1 MHISYRAIANCQH
14 LSLQVMMTGRDLTN
28 WNDMITV
35 RGMVGERLWRLRE
48 RLGISRGDLARAVG
62 LDETTVWRLERG
74 ERRGSIEVVVRLARF
89 LAEALGEDF
98 KEVLAYLLGEPSRVE
113 GWREPVG
120 PVRYLTVKEAARFLG
135 IPIWQVKQAVR
146 SGLMRSRSR
155 PGPRGAIM
163 ISIQEVERYAREV
176 LDRDEH
182 EVVYG

>member
-1 MHISYRAIANCQH
+1 
-14 LSLQVMMTGRDLTN
+14 
-28 WNDMITV
+28 MITV

-62 LDETTVWRLERG
+62 LDEVTVWRLERG
-74 ERRGSIEVVVRLARF
+74 KRRGSIEVVVRLARF

-98 KEVLAYLLGEPSRVE
+98 KEVLVYLLGEPSRVE
-113 GWREPVG
+113 GWREPVR
-120 PVRYLTVKEAARFLG
+120 PVYLTVKEAARFLG
-135 IPIWQVKQAVR
+135 IPVWQVKQALR

-163 ISIQEVERYAREV
+163 ISIQELERYAREV
-176 LDRDEH
+176 LDREER

>member
-1 MHISYRAIANCQH
+1 
-14 LSLQVMMTGRDLTN
+14 MTGRDLTN

-113 GWREPVG
+113 GWREPVE

>member
-1 MHISYRAIANCQH
+1 
-14 LSLQVMMTGRDLTN
+14 
-28 WNDMITV
+28 MITV

-98 KEVLAYLLGEPSRVE
+98 KEVLAYLLGEPSVRTLGVE

-135 IPIWQVKQAVR
+135 IPIWQVKEAVR
-146 SGLMRSRSR
+146 SGLMRPRSR

-163 ISIQEVERYAREV
+163 IPIQEVERYAREV